1 MKANDS
7 ITDCLLRRTST
18 NVFSCVCVS
27 LPVPAIQVCVWM
39 THSHCDADSLP
50 PQSLISNF
58 NWKPE
63 PQLFCS
69 GSKSESILMLLVRAH
84 VKLGG
89 HGWSCVSKTGS
100 DTMFSSGRENTK
112 TKWRLIWGHFIL
124 FIKMQ
129 FYERYRLD
137 TARGVSLWLHLAQT
151 MQTQDTLR
159 KFWSFEDNTTK
170 NKFISWCIKTGLLHI
185 FLGFG
190 GVVGMTGRV

>member
-1 MKANDS
+1 MGMKANEYNRLS
-7 ITDCLLRRTST
+7 VTK
-18 NVFSCVCVS
+18 CVS

-89 HGWSCVSKTGS
+89 HGWPRMSKTGP
-100 DTMFSSGRENTK
+100 DTMFSSGHENTK
-112 TKWRLIWGHFIL
+112 MKWRLIWGHFIL

-137 TARGVSLWLHLAQT
+137 TARGSISYKQCRHRTLWG
-151 MQTQDTLR
+151 
-159 KFWSFEDNTTK
+159 S
-170 NKFISWCIKTGLLHI
+170 SKTAKLW
-185 FLGFG
+185 
-190 GVVGMTGRV
+190 R